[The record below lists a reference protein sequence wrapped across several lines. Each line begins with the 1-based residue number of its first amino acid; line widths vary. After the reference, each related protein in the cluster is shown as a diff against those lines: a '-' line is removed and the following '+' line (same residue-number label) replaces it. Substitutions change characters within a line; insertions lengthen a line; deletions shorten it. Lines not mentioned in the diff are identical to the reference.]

1 MKTTLLN
8 EISIQELLNSYL
20 IDANNSDREQRKTIL
35 DTKCAVDLIDRIT
48 NLESSMNNSATS
60 SQSLATKVFWLN
72 IILAFATI
80 AGVAI
85 TILQFCKDCP

>member
-8 EISIQELLNSYL
+8 EKSIQDLLDSYL
-20 IDANNSDREQRKTIL
+20 IDATNSDREQRKTTL

-48 NLESSMNNSATS
+48 SLESSMNNNATS

-72 IILAFATI
+72 IILAIATI

-85 TILQFCKDCP
+85 TILQFCC